1 MVEVVDDVVS
11 AAVVGGATVSTV
23 VGAGVSDVQAHS
35 NKAKERSRNFTAEM
49 VPPSEA
55 HTWRRTVSVTAQ
67 VPEENSDNN
76 QGTGPGS
83 RHLDGVR
90 PL

>member
-1 MVEVVDDVVS
+1 MEVVDEVVS
-11 AAVVGGATVSTV
+11 GTVVGGAMVSTV
-23 VGAGVSDVQAHS
+23 VGAGVPDVQEHS
-35 NKAKERSRNFTAEM
+35 KKTKGRTRNFTAEM

-55 HTWRRTVSVTAQ
+55 HTWRRTVSVTVQ

-76 QGTGPGS
+76 QGTGPRS
-83 RHLDGVR
+83 RHLGGSR